1 MARLMGALLLMGG
14 GLYLGLGRAAG
25 LARRCAALNA
35 WCAALAHWEG
45 ELAFRLPAMPELL
58 QSLSVKS
65 ASPAREVLAAVRK
78 GMGDLGEQSF
88 SAIWARAVDEHS
100 EALAPADRELLCRLG
115 DLPGRCGWED
125 QRRGVE
131 TLRQSLQAQEAR
143 LRSDLAR
150 EGKVYGTLGLS
161 AGALL
166 TILLL

>member
-1 MARLMGALLLMGG
+1 MGALLLMGG
-14 GLYLGLGRAAG
+14 GLYLGLGRAAA

-35 WCAALAHWEG
+35 WCAALERWEG

-58 QSLSVKS
+58 KTLSAKA
-65 ASPAREVLAAVRK
+65 ASPAKEVLAAARE
-78 GMGDLGEQSF
+78 GMGDLGEQPF
-88 SAIWARAVDEHS
+88 SAIWTRAVDEHS

-115 DLPGRCGWED
+115 DLPGRWGWED

-131 TLRQSLQAQEAR
+131 TLRQALGAREAQ
-143 LRSDLAR
+143 LRAGLGR

-161 AGALL
+161 MGALL